1 MGRRGKAPAYKANVR
16 LNSLVLP
23 GWARYPRG
31 MIRILPS
38 LILASALLLVAC
50 GGSPPPP
57 PMQMPPPPV
66 GVASPIAKDLP
77 VLSEVTGRIES
88 PQVIAL
94 RPQVGGA
101 ITQVLVADGAS
112 VTAGQL
118 LFTLDAAPWQAI
130 VVRSE
135 AEIARAEARSN
146 QAKLQFERAKK
157 LVADQVVSP
166 QVFED
171 AESALRIAEAD
182 VAATRAALVS
192 ARIDLEHTRI
202 SAPSAGRIGQVQ
214 AVAGNLAQA
223 NGPAAG
229 TLLAVLNSVDPV
241 DVAFDLDEAV
251 WAKLGEQL
259 RLASDAV
266 GAAAHAQPG
275 AVERARARA
284 FPVRVALSS
293 ESGFPHIGSVR
304 FVDHKIDPATGTIR
318 VRATLPNPGGKL
330 TPGAFARVQIELEP
344 PRPVLLVNE
353 RAVLA
358 QLATRYVLTV
368 DDKGVTAFRPVQLG
382 VSIDGLRL
390 VVGGLGPTDR
400 IAVNNLSKIFFPGM
414 PVTPVPAD
422 MQTLANFPPPSATA
436 TGAGSTGPAGSATA
450 AADEKAK
457 P

>member
-1 MGRRGKAPAYKANVR
+1 MLR
-16 LNSLVLP
+16 
-23 GWARYPRG
+23 
-31 MIRILPS
+31 
-38 LILASALLLVAC
+38 
-50 GGSPPPP
+50 
-57 PMQMPPPPV
+57 
-66 GVASPIAKDLP
+66 
-77 VLSEVTGRIES
+77 EVTGRIES

-94 RPQVGGA
+94 RPQVGGT
-101 ITQVLVADGAS
+101 ITQVLVADGAAI
-112 VTAGQL
+112 TAGQL

-166 QVFED
+166 QVYED

-202 SAPSAGRIGQVQ
+202 VAPSAGRIGQVQ

-229 TLLAVLNSVDPV
+229 TLLAVLNTVDPV

-251 WAKLGEQL
+251 WAKLGDQL
-259 RLASDAV
+259 RQAADAA
-266 GAAAHAQPG
+266 GAATHAQTAAAQRA
-275 AVERARARA
+275 AVRAV
-284 FPVRVALSS
+284 PVRVGLSS
-293 ESGFPHIGSVR
+293 ETGFPHVGSVR
-304 FVDHKIDPATGTIR
+304 FVDNKIDPATGTIR
-318 VRATLPNPGGKL
+318 IRASLPNPAGKL

-368 DDKGVTAFRPVQLG
+368 DDQGATAFRPVQLG
-382 VSIDGLRL
+382 ASIDGLRV
-390 VVGGLGPTDR
+390 VVGGLGPNDR

-414 PVTPVPAD
+414 PVTAVPAD
-422 MQTLANFPPPSATA
+422 MQTLANFPPPGPAAPGAGSADSPAASATA
-436 TGAGSTGPAGSATA
+436 AGSAGSATA
-450 AADEKAK
+450 AAAEKAT